1 LHNTVGRSDTSEFKE
16 IWKLKE
22 IAKWDDD
29 PGAKK
34 TAISELSTRGESGL
48 SSLEEILAV
57 TAHEEIRKA
66 CIDAIKAIRE
76 KNDKSAAERKEEPEK
91 AESSKELSLA
101 DLPP

>member
-1 LHNTVGRSDTSEFKE
+1 MGRSETSEPKE

-34 TAISELSTRGESGL
+34 SAISELSTRGESGL
-48 SSLEEILAV
+48 ISLEEILAV
-57 TAHEEIRKA
+57 TAHEEIRNA

-76 KNDKSAAERKEEPEK
+76 KNEKANTQRKEEPDN
-91 AESSKELSLA
+91 AESNKELSLA